1 MPRKKHHLNSDGTR
15 KTLVQQVAEVKGD
28 AAYHSGRVIG
38 EVDAMNFKMEK
49 EKKMRRDQVK
59 ADQKEIKHL
68 EDERARLM
76 VRYRPLVERLDAR
89 KAEREKLRQLLQETH
104 DKVHGFIGSSRTTKA
119 HALTNQ
125 GHLRAKAAKAELKL
139 CRGFS
144 CDPGTTADR
153 TGRLMASGKSESRLR
168 TAGSSIGHSTG
179 RMSRSMSRASVNI
192 GLRAPSKR

>member
-1 MPRKKHHLNSDGTR
+1 MPRKKHHLNPDGTR
-15 KTLVQQVAEVKGD
+15 KTLVQQAGEVKGD

-49 EKKMRRDQVK
+49 EKKMRRDRVN

-68 EDERARLM
+68 EDERERLM
-76 VRYRPLVERLDAR
+76 VRYRPLVERLEAR

-104 DKVHGFIGSSRTTKA
+104 DKVHGFIGSSRSTKA

-125 GHLRAKAAKAELKL
+125 GHLRAKAAKEELKL

-144 CDPGTTADR
+144 CDIGTTADR
-153 TGRLMASGKSESRLR
+153 TGRLTAGSRLQ
-168 TAGSSIGHSTG
+168 TAGSSIGHSAG
-179 RMSRSMSRASVNI
+179 RISRSMSKASVNI
-192 GLRAPSKR
+192 GLRVPSKR